1 MTKRLFLILTLL
13 LTLSFKISADVPE
26 ILINPKNEEYTRLSS
41 GLSGSNITIISKE
54 DLASQHGKNLPQIL
68 ETYSGIDVR
77 RLYDGV
83 GGTNSSL
90 DIRGFGEASKSNSL
104 ILVNGIRLNDID
116 MSNVNLSYI
125 PIDSIERIEIIR
137 GGSAGTL
144 YGSGVIGGAVNIVTK
159 NDNLQNRGEL
169 SFGSYS
175 RLGADFSLSNSFG
188 EKGVISLSGS
198 GFKSDTFR
206 DAGDYSDENFV
217 LNIKN
222 TIDQTKFN
230 LDLFSSYREQ
240 DLPGPRVKG
249 GAVYNYHFCN
259 RYEDSKT
266 AKHIGGSFAANG
278 DSCNSE
284 QRDDYSN
291 LENERVNLGIVHE
304 IDSLNKIFLNIGY
317 KKKNDK
323 AFLAANGN
331 TKETPNDGDRYLNT
345 TIDGNIYNGRYEVRN
360 IDEKFTNILNIGL
373 DHSHSFYVSKR
384 HRKEDEQAG
393 QNYDADLKVQSVY
406 FQNTVYFN
414 ETDTSLSFGFRSE
427 ESQFGARDE
436 VDRTVSGFV
445 NSWDATDHATYDNSS
460 TNQAL
465 NIGVEKKIDKNFSIY
480 GNYSESFRI
489 PNIDERILATTSG
502 SFELKDQESD
512 GIEIGVI
519 YSNEVADLN
528 VNYFDIDT
536 LNEIQYDQSV
546 NTNLDPIKRE
556 GINLD
561 FEFNPDNK
569 NKFMGSIGYVNAEF
583 TGGSLS
589 MGTGS
594 YEFLGTRYYNNN
606 ETYGYL
612 TNTAINFLGS
622 DGTANQ
628 SIDLAGRKVPL
639 VSPLT
644 YNLNY
649 IRQIDN
655 NTNLNLGINYT
666 DKKYV
671 SNDQENIE
679 PQIPDYYIVNT
690 SISSKNGP
698 YNLSFGINNVFDEQ
712 VFDFAVSSTFHDDA
726 HYGLSNVYPLP
737 DRNVFFNFG
746 YTF

>member
-1 MTKRLFLILTLL
+1 MTKKLVLSIFVFITLIG
-13 LTLSFKISADVPE
+13 SISAETPE
-26 ILINPKNEEYTRLSS
+26 ILINPSSEEYTRLSS
-41 GLSGSNITIISKE
+41 GLAGSNITIIIKE
-54 DLASQHGKNLPQIL
+54 DLEKQYGKNLPQIL
-68 ETYSGIDVR
+68 ETYSGINVR

-116 MSNVNLSYI
+116 MSNVNLSHI
-125 PIDSIERIEIIR
+125 PIESIERIEIIR

-159 NDNLQNRGEL
+159 NDISQNRSEL
-169 SFGSYS
+169 TLGSYQKT
-175 RLGADFSLSNSFG
+175 GVDFSLSNQFG

-198 GFKSDTFR
+198 GLSSKTFR
-206 DAGDYSDENFV
+206 DAADYTDENFI
-217 LNIKN
+217 LSFNNIIN
-222 TIDQTKFN
+222 QTKVNF
-230 LDLFSSYREQ
+230 DIFSSYREQ

-266 AKHIGGSFAANG
+266 AKHIGGSTATNG
-278 DSCNSE
+278 DTCNIN

-291 LENERVNLGIVHE
+291 LENDRLNLGFIHE
-304 IDSLNKIFLNIGY
+304 INSLKKVYLNVGY

-323 AFLAANGN
+323 AFLAANSN
-331 TKETPNDGDRYLNT
+331 TNESPNDGDRYLNT
-345 TIDGNIYNGRYEVRN
+345 TIDGNILNSRFEVRH
-360 IDEKFTNILNIGL
+360 IEEKYSNILNFGI
-373 DHSHSFYVSKR
+373 DHSHSFYDSKR
-384 HRKEDEQAG
+384 HRKEDELVG
-393 QNYDADLKVQSVY
+393 QYYDADLKVQSVY
-406 FQNTVYFN
+406 FQNNVYFN
-414 ETDTSLSFGFRSE
+414 ETETSLSFGLRSE
-427 ESQFGARDE
+427 ESEFSAKDDVNRGI
-436 VDRTVSGFV
+436 SGFLHSY
-445 NSWDATDHATYDNSS
+445 NATKHDIHNSS
-460 TNQAL
+460 SRNQAL
-465 NIGVEKKIDKNFSIY
+465 NIGIEKKVDKNLTLY

-502 SFELKDQESD
+502 SFALKDQTSD
-512 GIEIGVI
+512 GVELGII
-519 YSNEVADLN
+519 YSNEVVN
-528 VNYFDIDT
+528 FNINYFAIDT

-561 FEFNPDNK
+561 FKLQADSK
-569 NKFMGSIGYVNAEF
+569 NKLTGSIGYVNAEF
-583 TGGSLS
+583 TSGALS

-594 YEFLGTRYYNNN
+594 FEFLGTRYYNNN

-612 TNTAINFLGS
+612 TNTAINYLGS

-628 SIDLAGRKVPL
+628 SISLAGRKVPL

-644 YNLNY
+644 YSLNY
-649 IRQIDN
+649 IRKLNNNIDFN
-655 NTNLNLGINYT
+655 IGINYT

-679 PQIPDYYIVNT
+679 PQIPDYYIVNSSLS
-690 SISSKNGP
+690 SINGS
-698 YNLSFGINNVFDEQ
+698 YILSIGVNNMFNEQ
-712 VFDFAVSSTFHDDA
+712 IYDFAVSSTFHDDA
-726 HYGLSNVYPLP
+726 HHGLSNVYPLP
-737 DRNVFFNFG
+737 ERNLFLNFG

>member
-1 MTKRLFLILTLL
+1 MTKRIFLILTFLL
-13 LTLSFKISADVPE
+13 IFSFKTYADIPE
-26 ILINPKNEEYTRLSS
+26 ILIKPKNEEYTRLSS

-188 EKGVISLSGS
+188 EKGVISLSGT
-198 GFKSDTFR
+198 GFTSDTFR
-206 DAGDYSDENFV
+206 DAGDYTDENFV

-278 DSCNSE
+278 DSCNSD

-317 KKKNDK
+317 KKKNDC
-323 AFLAANGN
+323 L
-331 TKETPNDGDRYLNT
+331 YQ
-345 TIDGNIYNGRYEVRN
+345 
-360 IDEKFTNILNIGL
+360 
-373 DHSHSFYVSKR
+373 H
-384 HRKEDEQAG
+384 
-393 QNYDADLKVQSVY
+393 
-406 FQNTVYFN
+406 
-414 ETDTSLSFGFRSE
+414 
-427 ESQFGARDE
+427 
-436 VDRTVSGFV
+436 
-445 NSWDATDHATYDNSS
+445 
-460 TNQAL
+460 
-465 NIGVEKKIDKNFSIY
+465 
-480 GNYSESFRI
+480 
-489 PNIDERILATTSG
+489 
-502 SFELKDQESD
+502 
-512 GIEIGVI
+512 
-519 YSNEVADLN
+519 
-528 VNYFDIDT
+528 
-536 LNEIQYDQSV
+536 
-546 NTNLDPIKRE
+546 
-556 GINLD
+556 
-561 FEFNPDNK
+561 
-569 NKFMGSIGYVNAEF
+569 
-583 TGGSLS
+583 
-589 MGTGS
+589 
-594 YEFLGTRYYNNN
+594 
-606 ETYGYL
+606 
-612 TNTAINFLGS
+612 
-622 DGTANQ
+622 
-628 SIDLAGRKVPL
+628 
-639 VSPLT
+639 
-644 YNLNY
+644 
-649 IRQIDN
+649 
-655 NTNLNLGINYT
+655 
-666 DKKYV
+666 
-671 SNDQENIE
+671 
-679 PQIPDYYIVNT
+679 
-690 SISSKNGP
+690 
-698 YNLSFGINNVFDEQ
+698 
-712 VFDFAVSSTFHDDA
+712 
-726 HYGLSNVYPLP
+726 
-737 DRNVFFNFG
+737 
-746 YTF
+746 

>member
-1 MTKRLFLILTLL
+1 MTKSIFLILTFLL
-13 LTLSFKISADVPE
+13 IFSFKTYADIPE
-26 ILINPKNEEYTRLSS
+26 ILIKPKNEEYTRLSS
-41 GLSGSNITIISKE
+41 GLSGSNITIINKE
-54 DLASQHGKNLPQIL
+54 DLESQHGKNLPQIL

-169 SFGSYS
+169 SFGSYNK
-175 RLGADFSLSNSFG
+175 LGADFSLSNSFG
-188 EKGVISLSGS
+188 EKGVISFSGS
-198 GFKSDTFR
+198 GFTSDTFR
-206 DAGDYSDENFV
+206 DAGDFLDENFV
-217 LNIKN
+217 LNVKN

-230 LDLFSSYREQ
+230 LDIFSSYREQ

-278 DSCNSE
+278 DTCNID

-291 LENERVNLGIVHE
+291 FENERVNLGIVQE
-304 IDSLNKIFLNIGY
+304 IDSLKTIFLNIGY

-331 TKETPNDGDRYLNT
+331 TKETPNNGDRYLNT
-345 TIDGNIYNGRYEVRN
+345 TIDGNIHNGRYEVRS
-360 IDEKFTNILNIGL
+360 IDEKYTNILNIGF
-373 DHSHSFYVSKR
+373 DHTHSFYDSKR
-384 HRKEDEQAG
+384 HRKEDEQVG

-414 ETDTSLSFGFRSE
+414 ETDTSLSFGLRSE

-465 NIGVEKKIDKNFSIY
+465 NIGLEKKIDRNFSIY

-502 SFELKDQESD
+502 SFALKDQESD

-519 YSNEVADLN
+519 YSNQVASLN
-528 VNYFDIDT
+528 INYFDIDT

-561 FEFNPDNK
+561 FEFRPDNK

-666 DKKYV
+666 DEKYV

-679 PQIPDYYIVNT
+679 PQIPDYFIVNT
-690 SISSKNGP
+690 SISSINGP
-698 YNLSFGINNVFDEQ
+698 YTLSFGINNVFDEQ
-712 VFDFAVSSTFHDDA
+712 VYDFAVSSTFHDDA

-737 DRNVFFNFG
+737 DRNAFFNFG